1 MKLQWHRYFKLSQ
14 IIFFGEKYSFE
25 DLGPKA
31 TTVGPKWSFSVIIN
45 SQILKLF
52 LFFARHYSSIK
63 AQNWKKMVKRLFWS
77 FWAKRAKIQ
86 NFLKNQFLELFL
98 FGAIVF
104 FYYYLRFFGGKKPL
118 WFSCQ
123 ILLVSFAFY
132 NQRFLF
138 FTCLFALMFH
148 CAKDS
153 KCTLDWKKYL
163 KTTKRSQNDLYWIF
177 RLAI

>member
-104 FYYYLRFFGGKKPL
+104 FIIIWGFWGVKSLCGSHVKLYLFHLPFIIKGFCSLLAHLL
-118 WFSCQ
+118 WCSIVQ
-123 ILLVSFAFY
+123 KI
-132 NQRFLF
+132 
-138 FTCLFALMFH
+138 
-148 CAKDS
+148 
-153 KCTLDWKKYL
+153 
-163 KTTKRSQNDLYWIF
+163 QNVL
-177 RLAI
+177 